1 MRDSFIYLGKS
12 CFWYNVDIKAELV
25 TDTNKYFDNL
35 NRLPYIRS
43 TSWWLFWSIFIVNVD
58 AGGSRTAAKSKVKL
72 IVIIVTDFQPL
83 TIITKSSTLDV
94 VTVLGPPL
102 SGDFFI
108 YNITSTWIVFHLD
121 SIVKV
126 YTKSWLR
133 LPRSANTRHLYYP
146 VIRLGIEV

>member
-1 MRDSFIYLGKS
+1 MSIKKTWRCLWTLFTQWCLRVNSKLIPTVKMRDSFIYLGKS

-102 SGDFFI
+102 SGDFLFI
-108 YNITSTWIVFHLD
+108 TLQV
-121 SIVKV
+121 
-126 YTKSWLR
+126 
-133 LPRSANTRHLYYP
+133 PELYF
-146 VIRLGIEV
+146 I